1 MTKGNLNLDFSRKNR
16 WNEEIKDNELMS
28 KKLQKVCK
36 VLNYPKYILI
46 FVSPVSGCDSISE
59 FALLVENTVGITSSE
74 IGLKIFAITA
84 AIKKYKLII
93 ERKRKK
99 HNHIALLSKT
109 KINTIEI
116 LVSKALSNSFINHE
130 QFGE

>member
-1 MTKGNLNLDFSRKNR
+1 
-16 WNEEIKDNELMS
+16 MS
-28 KKLQKVCK
+28 KILQKVCR

-46 FVSPVSGCDSISE
+46 FVSPVSGCDSIST

-74 IGLKIFAITA
+74 IESKIFAITA

-99 HNHIALLSKT
+99 AQSHSVIIKNQDKYYQ
-109 KINTIEI
+109 N
-116 LVSKALSNSFINHE
+116 
-130 QFGE
+130 FGF